1 MPNIYKVFN
10 LGNDFTLEELKLS
23 YNNLLNELNEKQM
36 SEVEKEILTDRYKQL
51 YKEAKHVYK
60 QNQYYKLSKLDDET
74 ESRLDLFDRFDRF
87 DRHDRYGLFN
97 NFLSPL
103 NRFVDHFDKF
113 DRFDRFFDNL
123 NASTHQNQS
132 NQSSQY
138 NQSRQNVNMYS
149 YSSSYKST
157 LNEDGS
163 RTIIESKAE
172 NKNGEKNNIINAYKK
187 MPNGEVVQFT
197 EDEMKQLQNNDFN
210 KLTN

>member
-10 LGNDFTLEELKLS
+10 LKDEFSLEELKSS
-23 YNNLLNELNEKQM
+23 YNNLLNKLNNKQM
-36 SEVEKEILTDRYKQL
+36 SDIDKEILTDRYKQL

-60 QNQYYKLSKLDDET
+60 QNQYYKLSKLDDDS
-74 ESRLDLFDRFDRF
+74 ESRIDLFDRFDRF
-87 DRHDRYGLFN
+87 DRFTGFDRFN

-103 NRFVDHFDKF
+103 NNFVDHF

-123 NASTHQNQS
+123 NVQNQQNQQNQS
-132 NQSSQY
+132 
-138 NQSRQNVNMYS
+138 RPNVNMYS

-197 EDEMKQLQNNDFN
+197 EDEMKQLQNNN
-210 KLTN
+210 LNQLTN

>member
-1 MPNIYKVFN
+1 M
-10 LGNDFTLEELKLS
+10 
-23 YNNLLNELNEKQM
+23 
-36 SEVEKEILTDRYKQL
+36 
-51 YKEAKHVYK
+51 
-60 QNQYYKLSKLDDET
+60 
-74 ESRLDLFDRFDRF
+74 
-87 DRHDRYGLFN
+87 FN

-103 NRFVDHFDKF
+103 NRFVDHFDRF

-123 NASTHQNQS
+123 NASTQLNSTQLNSTQS
-132 NQSSQY
+132 DQSDQSSQP
-138 NQSRQNVNMYS
+138 NQKRPNVNIYS

-197 EDEMKQLQNNDFN
+197 EDEMKQLQHSNLNQ
-210 KLTN
+210 LTN